1 MKEIDI
7 FRFENGKKELKKD
20 IVVFEK
26 TLNIFINNEF
36 TDTLTYSNGYEKEL
50 AVGYLF
56 LEEHIDSIKD
66 IVDFKLYNKEYS
78 ANFFVKIKRKEYKKK
93 SFQRMQ
99 IRGEKLFDMMRE
111 MLSKSETFA
120 KTGGTHISR
129 LANEEKL
136 LYYFEDISR
145 KSTIQKCAGIILLS
159 DINPQILFTSG
170 RVLLYTVKYASKM
183 KIQIIAS
190 QSAPSY
196 LAIKEAQSSR
206 ITLIGFLRGSRFN
219 IYSFPDSI
227 L

>member
-7 FRFENGKKELKKD
+7 FRFENEKKELKKD

-26 TLNIFINNEF
+26 TLNIFISNEF

-78 ANFFVKIKRKEYKKK
+78 ANFFVKIKRKEYKKRH
-93 SFQRMQ
+93 FQSIQ

-120 KTGGTHISR
+120 KTGGTHISG

-145 KSTIQKCAGIILLS
+145 KSTIQKCAGTILLS
-159 DINPQILFTSG
+159 DINPKILFTSG

-183 KIQIIAS
+183 KI
-190 QSAPSY
+190 
-196 LAIKEAQSSR
+196 
-206 ITLIGFLRGSRFN
+206 
-219 IYSFPDSI
+219 
-227 L
+227 